1 VYSSLPDGRVPGQW
15 DIDPGPTRTYYV
27 DQSSPDASDEGDG
40 RADRPFRTIG
50 RAAEVVGPGERV
62 LVAPGV
68 YREQVTPPRGGTG
81 PEAMV
86 SFEAEPGHGV
96 VLRGSHL
103 LPAAWRPAPSAA
115 GTWALELPED
125 GFSDHNPFAFENLDL
140 SDPTTWQTFAQG
152 NRAASDHHRR
162 GLLFQDGRRL
172 PQFGTHDELVAADG
186 PGYWVTEDGWTLHL
200 RAYDGVD
207 PNSAVME
214 ATNRR
219 QAFAPAGPDVSYLR
233 LKGFVIEQVGN
244 VISYPV
250 LSAVTPMGGHHW
262 VIEDNVVRHVNAE
275 GIGVGSHIW
284 EWGGYSGPRASAPGR
299 DCIVRRNVIAD
310 CGVTGMKGISVTGCV
325 IEDNVFDHIGWQNAP
340 LGYDN
345 GAMKLLVC
353 TDTLV
358 RHNVIRNSLD
368 APGIWL
374 DWDNVNCRVSEN
386 AVFGTRYAGGAI
398 FIEAS
403 EQPNW
408 VDHNVIWDSQGNGVY
423 LQDADG
429 VVVFDNIIGRSTA
442 AAIDGR
448 VCTDRELN
456 GRQVTCRKNEVRSN
470 LLIDNAIGIS
480 FTDPDNIC
488 ENNTVVGN
496 AAPEQGVEG
505 QDDYGRLV
513 RAVLAG
519 RDGAA
524 P

>member
-1 VYSSLPDGRVPGQW
+1 LPDGTVPGQW
-15 DIDPGPTRTYYV
+15 EPAAGPTRTLFV
-27 DQSSPDASDEGDG
+27 DQHSAVASDHGDG
-40 RADRPFRTIG
+40 SADRPFRTIG
-50 RAAEVVGPGERV
+50 RAAEVVAPGERV

-68 YREQVTPPRGGTG
+68 YREQVTPLRGGTG

-86 SFEAEPGHGV
+86 SFEAEPGHRV
-96 VLRGSHL
+96 VIRGSHL
-103 LPAAWRPAPSAA
+103 LPSAWRPAPSAA
-115 GTWALELPED
+115 GTWTLRLPSD
-125 GFSDHNPFAFENLDL
+125 GFEDHNPFAHENLDT

-172 PQFGTHDELVAADG
+172 PQVGTHDDLVTGDG
-186 PGYWVTEDGWTLHL
+186 PGYWVAADGWTLHL
-200 RAYDGVD
+200 RPQDGAD
-207 PNSAVME
+207 PNHAVME

-219 QAFAPAGPDVSYLR
+219 QAFAPAGPDVSYVR
-233 LKGFVIEQVGN
+233 LKGFVVEHVGN
-244 VISYPV
+244 VFSYPV
-250 LSAVTPMGGHHW
+250 LAAVSPMGGHHW
-262 VIEDNVVRHVNAE
+262 VIEDNIVRHVNAD
-275 GIGVGSHIW
+275 GIGVGSHVW

-310 CGVTGMKGISVTGCV
+310 CGVTGMKGLSVTGCV
-325 IEDNVFDHIGWQNAP
+325 VEDNVFDHIGWQNAP

-358 RHNVIRNSLD
+358 RHNVIRDALD

-374 DWDNVNCRVSEN
+374 DWDNINCRVTEN

-408 VDHNVIWDSQGNGVY
+408 VDHNVIWDTQGNGVY
-423 LQDADG
+423 VQDADG
-429 VVVFDNIIGRSTA
+429 VVIFDNIIGRSTGA
-442 AAIDGR
+442 GIDGR
-448 VCTDRELN
+448 VCSERELN

-470 LLIDNAIGIS
+470 VLVDNRIAIS
-480 FTDPDNIC
+480 FSDPDNIC
-488 ENNTVVGN
+488 ESNMILAGSRSEVR
-496 AAPEQGVEG
+496 EG
-505 QDDYGRLV
+505 DQDEYGRLV

-519 RDGAA
+519 QDA
-524 P
+524 PAT